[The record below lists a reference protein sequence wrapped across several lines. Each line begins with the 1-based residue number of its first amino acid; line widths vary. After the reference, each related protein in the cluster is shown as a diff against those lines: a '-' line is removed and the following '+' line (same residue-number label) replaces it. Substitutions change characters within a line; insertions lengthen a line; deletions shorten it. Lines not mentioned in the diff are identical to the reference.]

1 MPRQGDGVSGGAD
14 EHAEKNAQDEDGR
27 CQSGDSCCRLRDP
40 ADTPIAHFGS
50 PALNRMP
57 SPPAFLCRLPKLN
70 RSSVNLPVH
79 RLLPLRETIFSP
91 ASMGEALAIAS
102 LDELSV

>member
-1 MPRQGDGVSGGAD
+1 MPKRRFVLPLEGSCRHPDRPLRITRP
-14 EHAEKNAQDEDGR
+14 EPNALAT
-27 CQSGDSCCRLRDP
+27 S
-40 ADTPIAHFGS
+40 IF
-50 PALNRMP
+50 MP
-57 SPPAFLCRLPKLN
+57 SSKTN